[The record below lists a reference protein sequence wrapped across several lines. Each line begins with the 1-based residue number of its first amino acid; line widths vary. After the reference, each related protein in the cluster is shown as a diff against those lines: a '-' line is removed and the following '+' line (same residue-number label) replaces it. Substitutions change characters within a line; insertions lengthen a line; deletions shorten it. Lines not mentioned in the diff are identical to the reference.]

1 MTEKHVG
8 SIGVDSAQVLIL
20 DPANLGDEAEY
31 QRVVDVS
38 LEKGAGEVWLR
49 DTGLEESNHGVVI
62 ETHGDGRFPVYVSYS
77 PDGQPQSIRIDLMV
91 TAE

>member
-8 SIGVDSAQVLIL
+8 SIGVDSSQLLIL
-20 DPANLGDEAEY
+20 DPVNLGSEAEY

-49 DTGLEESNHGVVI
+49 ETGLQSSNDGVVVGT
-62 ETHGDGRFPVYVSYS
+62 EGDGRFPVYVSYS
-77 PDGQPQSIRIDLMV
+77 PAGEPQSIRIDLTV